1 MIDTDIDSMEKM
13 HDSVPYRTD
22 RKGANF
28 EKKDTPHWE
37 FTDGHARPHRYPSIQ
52 ETLQT

>member
-13 HDSVPYRTD
+13 NDSVPKNYYMT
-22 RKGANF
+22 
-28 EKKDTPHWE
+28 EKEQILKRIHYIGNSQMDMSDH
-37 FTDGHARPHRYPSIQ
+37 PSIQ

>member
-13 HDSVPYRTD
+13 HDSVPKNSYRT
-22 RKGANF
+22 
-28 EKKDTPHWE
+28 EKEQILKRRIHYIVKSQMDMPDH
-37 FTDGHARPHRYPSIQ
+37 PSIQ

>member
-13 HDSVPYRTD
+13 HDSVPKNSYRT
-22 RKGANF
+22 
-28 EKKDTPHWE
+28 EKEQILKRIY
-37 FTDGHARPHRYPSIQ
+37 HAGKSQMDMPDHPSIQ